1 MPTLDIQARVET
13 MQNQALATG
22 RKSNKFTKP
31 QMVETANWAV
41 GDKFVI
47 PSDYTV
53 ISQKIGTNTDEFIF
67 VPVTEIGGN
76 VEVKRLR
83 PSLFSRRVLEIN
95 DDFEATNQIV
105 RAGGAVVDL
114 YKTGRDADAG
124 MRAIA
129 KKCADDNVQIEIK
142 NIVPVQTFA
151 FQKRDELQTINVAT
165 EIEFV

>member
-1 MPTLDIQARVET
+1 MIDKIKKEAAEAVRELIEEAHLKKGDILV
-13 MQNQALATG
+13 
-22 RKSNKFTKP
+22 
-31 QMVETANWAV
+31 V
-41 GDKFVI
+41 GCSSSEVCG
-47 PSDYTV
+47 
-53 ISQKIGTNTDEFIF
+53 QKIGTNTDEFIF
-67 VPVTEIGGN
+67 VPVTEVGGN
-76 VEVKRLR
+76 VEIKRLR

-95 DDFEATNQIV
+95 EDFEATNQIV